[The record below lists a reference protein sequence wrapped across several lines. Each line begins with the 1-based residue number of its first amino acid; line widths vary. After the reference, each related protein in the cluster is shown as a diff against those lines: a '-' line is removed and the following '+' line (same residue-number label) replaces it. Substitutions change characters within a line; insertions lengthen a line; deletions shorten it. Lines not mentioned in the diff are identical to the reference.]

1 MRRSLIAAVAV
12 TALATPFAIAA
23 TTGTAAAAPVPHR
36 IPVTDFNKDGYADL
50 AVSAG
55 RGTVDGKTGAG
66 YISIVYGSAAG
77 ADTTHAKE
85 TISRATAGVPG
96 DPEQGAG
103 FGLRTTARDL
113 DGDGYT
119 DLVVNDEPADV
130 VIWGSANGLGA
141 ITALPGDS
149 AFDLKAGDFNGD
161 GKADLVAN
169 GRSGLETRFGPFTR
183 DGKPAST
190 KLLEIGE
197 DDGPAD
203 IIVGD
208 MTGDGADD
216 LVTSHSFEE
225 MQHSSKLWKGGKDG
239 FTGATTPTGKYTV
252 DGVIADVDKDGYGDL
267 VAREVDHVSEMQEYD
282 AGAVRV
288 VYGAASGLSDRTKRI
303 TQDTAGVPGVGEQG
317 DEDLGDKG
325 DQFGYSLSAGDVT
338 GDGYPDIAVG
348 VPGEDIDS
356 AGDTGAVVLL
366 KGSATGLTGTGAQAF
381 NQTTAGVPGVSEGDD
396 AFGSA
401 VLLADVNNNNRAD
414 LTVGAPTED
423 GTVKDSGA
431 AWVLRGSQ
439 NGLTT
444 TNITSFSPSSL
455 GTAQDG
461 AQFGGQLA
469 Q

>member
-1 MRRSLIAAVAV
+1 MRRSLIAAA
-12 TALATPFAIAA
+12 AAAAIATPLAVVA
-23 TTGTAAAAPVPHR
+23 TTGSAAAAPVPHR

-77 ADTTHAKE
+77 ADTANAKQ
-85 TISRATAGVPG
+85 ISRATPG
-96 DPEQGAG
+96 MPGTPEQGAG

-119 DLVVNDEPADV
+119 DLVVNDEPYDV
-130 VIWGSANGLGA
+130 VLWGSAYGLTG
-141 ITALPGDS
+141 ISQFPGES

-169 GRSGLETRFGPFTR
+169 TRAGLETRFGPFTR
-183 DGKPAST
+183 DGKPASS

-239 FTGATTPTGKYTV
+239 FTGATTPTGQFTV

-267 VAREVDHVSEMQEYD
+267 VAREVDHVSEMQEFD

-288 VYGAASGLSDRTKRI
+288 IYGAASGLSDRTKKI

-317 DEDLGDKG
+317 DWDLGDMG
-325 DQFGYSLSAGDVT
+325 DQFGYSISAGDVT

-348 VPGEDIDS
+348 VPGEDVDS
-356 AGDTGAVVLL
+356 AGDTGAIVLL
-366 KGSATGLTGTGAQAF
+366 KGGSAGLTGTGAQAF

-431 AWVLRGSQ
+431 AWLLRGSQ

-461 AQFGGQLA
+461 AQFGGELA